1 LSFSCTLTEPIVQRS
16 ALKSKKQ
23 KTLGRSVHSS
33 GIGVFT
39 GKDVSIRLCPA
50 PLDAG
55 IVFQRIDLP
64 NHPEFPAKLEFV
76 QGTPRCTLIGDAA
89 GASVQTVEH
98 LLASLNACGIDNV
111 FIEISGPE
119 VPIFDGSSL
128 SFIAMIEEAGVV
140 EQEGVREVVRISKPV
155 YWSQGD
161 IHLVALPSDEYRISY
176 TLHYP
181 NSSAIGTQFFSTLV
195 DQNLFIDEIAPCRTF
210 SVYEEIAP
218 MIEKGLVKGSLENA
232 VIIKENVVL
241 NPGGLRFSNE
251 MVRHK
256 VLDLIGDLS
265 LIPVLFTAHIIAIRS
280 GHASNNAFAKELFN
294 QIKMECS

>member
-1 LSFSCTLTEPIVQRS
+1 MTEPNVHQS
-16 ALKSKKQ
+16 VLKSKKQ
-23 KTLGRSVHSS
+23 KTLRQSVYHS

-39 GKDVSIRLCPA
+39 GEEVSIRLSPA

-64 NHPEFPAKLEFV
+64 NHPQLPAKLEFV
-76 QGTPRCTLIGDAA
+76 QGTPRCTLIGNAS
-89 GASVQTVEH
+89 GVSVQTVEH
-98 LLASLNACGIDNV
+98 ILAAFNACGIDNV
-111 FIEISGPE
+111 IIEISGSE

-128 SFIAMIEEAGVV
+128 SFIAMIEEAGVA
-140 EQEGVREVVRISKPV
+140 EQEGEREIVRLSKPV

-161 IHLVALPSDEYRISY
+161 IHLVALPSDDYRISY

-195 DQNLFIDEIAPCRTF
+195 DQKLFIDEIAPCRTF

-232 VIIKENVVL
+232 VIIKENAVL